1 MIACKT
7 TPSVGVG
14 GERKSSQKG
23 VMEMVAPESMM
34 TRKQLESFQEK
45 GRFQERGPL
54 LWGQWNGEQ
63 KFVVLMQKF
72 VVPTPSHQLF

>member
-1 MIACKT
+1 
-7 TPSVGVG
+7 
-14 GERKSSQKG
+14 
-23 VMEMVAPESMM
+23 MVAPESMM

-63 KFVVLMQKF
+63 KFVVLMPKF